1 MKRSLNNFEQISN
14 DKIKV
19 RIQSN
24 ASDICISD
32 FVLDAEETW
41 KTPQMKEEGRIK

>member
-1 MKRSLNNFEQISN
+1 MSLMRWPNWKEMKRSLNNIEQISN

-24 ASDICISD
+24 PSDICISD
-32 FVLDAEETW
+32 LVLDAEET
-41 KTPQMKEEGRIK
+41 

>member
-1 MKRSLNNFEQISN
+1 MDNMMNNFEQISN
-14 DKIKV
+14 DNIKV

-32 FVLDAEETW
+32 FVLDAEEILKSQLYHW
-41 KTPQMKEEGRIK
+41 FLM

>member
-1 MKRSLNNFEQISN
+1 MSLMLWPNWKEMKRSLNNFEQISN

-24 ASDICISD
+24 AGDICISD
-32 FVLDAEETW
+32 FVLDAEET
-41 KTPQMKEEGRIK
+41 